1 MQTLRHI
8 QESYTQKQGSGL
20 LQENCRKQDMPSQRC
35 RQEKG
40 AINQS
45 ILSAVAT
52 DLYHV
57 GGSQVA
63 SQKENL
69 FLPFL
74 FDKWANEG
82 CLEAEATKA
91 TKGMW

>member
-1 MQTLRHI
+1 MQAG
-8 QESYTQKQGSGL
+8 E
-20 LQENCRKQDMPSQRC
+20 
-35 RQEKG
+35 G

-45 ILSAVAT
+45 ILLAVAT
-52 DLYHV
+52 DLYHM

-91 TKGMW
+91 TQEVW